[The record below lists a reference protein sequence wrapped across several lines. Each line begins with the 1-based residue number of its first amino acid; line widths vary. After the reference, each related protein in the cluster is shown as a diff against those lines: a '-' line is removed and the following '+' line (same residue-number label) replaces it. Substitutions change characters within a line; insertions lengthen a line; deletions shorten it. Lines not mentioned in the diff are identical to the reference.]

1 MKRAFTFIVLAWFAA
16 VVVVVATGCQKK
28 ASDASANASVMDVNG
43 GGGAGYAQ
51 AQPQQA
57 TPAAQ
62 QPVVYDA
69 AAAQPTQPVDTAA
82 TAMAGGSYTVK
93 KGDTLYGIARQRYG
107 DGKQWTRIA
116 EANPGLR
123 PETLKVGQTI
133 ALP

>member
-28 ASDASANASVMDVNG
+28 ANNATANASVMDVSSG
-43 GGGAGYAQ
+43 GGYAQ

-57 TPAAQ
+57 TPATQ

-69 AAAQPTQPVDTAA
+69 ASAQPTQPVDTAA

-133 ALP
+133 AVP

>member
-16 VVVVVATGCQKK
+16 VVAVFATGCQKK
-28 ASDASANASVMDVNG
+28 ATDATANGSVMDVG
-43 GGGAGYAQ
+43 SGGYAQ
-51 AQPQQA
+51 AQAQQQT
-57 TPAAQ
+57 TPVAP

-69 AAAQPTQPVDTAA
+69 APAQPTQPVDTAA